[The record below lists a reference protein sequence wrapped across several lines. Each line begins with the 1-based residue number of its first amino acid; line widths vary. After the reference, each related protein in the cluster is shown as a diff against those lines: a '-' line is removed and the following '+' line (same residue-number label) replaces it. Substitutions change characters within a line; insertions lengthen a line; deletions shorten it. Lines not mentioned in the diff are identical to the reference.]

1 MDIYIYTSGPPL
13 FPAPPGAS
21 AQPKTGTAGDSTP
34 RPAPRLIARRP
45 PPALIGHGQNGAVR
59 HPHTD
64 QTIRNLKPALFR
76 GPNVA

>member
-34 RPAPRLIARRP
+34 RPAPRLIG
-45 PPALIGHGQNGAVR
+45 PAPAAVLIGHGQNGAVR
-59 HPHTD
+59 LPHTD
-64 QTIRNLKPALFR
+64 QAIRNLKPALFR
-76 GPNVA
+76 GPIR